1 MLSAIGFKTGAKV
14 VSPDKA
20 NWHIYAVI
28 GVNTFGNPTEI
39 IPCDTTQPQ
48 SIPGWEPEMVHRKY
62 QYLAWFTEG
71 RASYRKV
78 K

>member
-1 MLSAIGFKTGAKV
+1 LC
-14 VSPDKA
+14 PDNA
-20 NWHIYAVI
+20 NWHIYAVV

-48 SIPGWEPEMVHRKY
+48 STPGWEPEMVHRKY